1 MKKFLQALFCAGL
14 ILGTMS
20 HPVLATENDPASY
33 VGHYSTNQS
42 FAFVNSRYYDGTN
55 YVKVFNWGWAAGQS
69 DQYYVNGDWTDL
81 NHVYTR
87 EDYTTGNPTNLV
99 GSDGDVTL
107 SSANAGTY
115 TLVNISN
122 LSPFGPQADNY
133 VFPSTLNN
141 IPTYI
146 EIWKVA
152 PDLTLTSDVQGTI
165 QREQTFTLTL
175 TINNDYNNSEGL
187 PTTNQVSF
195 SVNNAQASSAIT
207 QSGNT
212 YTQTFIATTDTSA
225 TTIEATAGVTDTA
238 TNYKEGYQ
246 QLTLDL
252 AAMHSVSYQ
261 FVSGTQDKT
270 LPQEVM
276 KLLPE
281 STTAQEGE
289 TVTATKPETTKVTV
303 DDGVWTFTGYDANEK
318 VMDTDIT
325 FTGTWTFTANPKQAT
340 TSKTNNANNNTT
352 QTKNSEGS
360 QTKKTEGTQTGIET
374 HATQWIVTG
383 VLAFGLLL
391 ILRKKHA

>member
-1 MKKFLQALFCAGL
+1 M
-14 ILGTMS
+14 
-20 HPVLATENDPASY
+20 
-33 VGHYSTNQS
+33 
-42 FAFVNSRYYDGTN
+42 
-55 YVKVFNWGWAAGQS
+55 
-69 DQYYVNGDWTDL
+69 
-81 NHVYTR
+81 
-87 EDYTTGNPTNLV
+87 
-99 GSDGDVTL
+99 
-107 SSANAGTY
+107 
-115 TLVNISN
+115 
-122 LSPFGPQADNY
+122 
-133 VFPSTLNN
+133 
-141 IPTYI
+141 
-146 EIWKVA
+146 
-152 PDLTLTSDVQGTI
+152 
-165 QREQTFTLTL
+165 

-289 TVTATKPETTKVTV
+289 TVTATQPETTKVTV

-325 FTGTWTFTANPKQAT
+325 FTGT
-340 TSKTNNANNNTT
+340 
-352 QTKNSEGS
+352 
-360 QTKKTEGTQTGIET
+360 
-374 HATQWIVTG
+374 
-383 VLAFGLLL
+383 
-391 ILRKKHA
+391 